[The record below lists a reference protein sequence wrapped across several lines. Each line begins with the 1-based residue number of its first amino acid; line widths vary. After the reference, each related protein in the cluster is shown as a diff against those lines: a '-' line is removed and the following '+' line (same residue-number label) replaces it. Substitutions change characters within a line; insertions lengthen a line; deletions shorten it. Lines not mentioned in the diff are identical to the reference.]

1 MLWGN
6 IANSCEVEIS
16 KKIDS
21 RRLSEGNRI
30 SDEEI
35 YYGGKWR
42 HNKRPKKNKVAESQY
57 EWCVTS
63 N

>member
-35 YYGGKWR
+35 YYGGK
-42 HNKRPKKNKVAESQY
+42 
-57 EWCVTS
+57 
-63 N
+63 